1 MISFTGILSNVRTR
15 ASMIPALAG
24 LLVSSTVLSG
34 CITET
39 VTPSRGT
46 PIKPAG
52 KSAAAKPKAP
62 AAPSGNAASTA
73 PKAELPKGP
82 VAKPERGRMMAT
94 DIRVE
99 VQPLGSVAYD
109 GQALPLVS
117 PQGNLLAV
125 QEGQPPS
132 WEAILAGSGAE
143 TPGETR
149 LVVYDI
155 TKVPS
160 TKMTYA
166 QPLQAGLILGRSADD
181 QGFLV
186 ESPRLDGSRWIGK
199 ISWSTGSLTWLV
211 QGDQVNAHGVLSPKG
226 ELLFT
231 RRSRSATDADLVLRT
246 ASGFESVKHAID
258 GSYAFPMLVAGS
270 EASFVFRLSRSG
282 TDLEVV
288 RLDRSSDEKPRLADT
303 RQQWRIT
310 PSPEPV
316 IAHQM
321 ASTQIVIPAGIAASD
336 PTEGDVAVLFD
347 PRKNRMARFNS
358 RSGSVEGLMPQTIGA
373 APAIG
378 PTMTAGYFCTSA
390 KGLMF
395 IGRPAEG
402 WPVMWPEDGPAAR
415 VLASPYIARII
426 HPAPAAKAQA
436 ADTAATIPM
445 YLLVGPFKSDP
456 GRLEITRMAVVPPE
470 PPAAG
475 K

>member
-1 MISFTGILSNVRTR
+1 MTSRPGISTVRTGG
-15 ASMIPALAG
+15 SMIPALAAV
-24 LLVSSTVLSG
+24 LLIAAGMSG
-34 CITET
+34 CVTET

-46 PIKPAG
+46 PIKPTG
-52 KSAAAKPKAP
+52 KSAASKPKAP
-62 AAPSGNAASTA
+62 STA
-73 PKAELPKGP
+73 SGSAAAATPKAELPKGP

-117 PQGNLLAV
+117 PQGNLLVV

-155 TKVPS
+155 SKVPAAR
-160 TKMTYA
+160 MTYP
-166 QPLQAGLILGRSADD
+166 QPLQAGLILGRNADE

-186 ESPRLDGSRWIGK
+186 ESPRLDGARWIGK

-226 ELLFT
+226 DLLFT
-231 RRSRSATDADLVLRT
+231 RRSRSATDSDLVLRT
-246 ASGFESVKHAID
+246 ESGFESIKHAID
-258 GSYAFPMLVAGS
+258 GSYAFPMFVAGS

-303 RQQWRIT
+303 RQQWRIA
-310 PSPEPV
+310 PAPEAV

-321 ASTQIVIPAGIAASD
+321 ASTQISIPAGVAASD

-415 VLASPYIARII
+415 VLASPYIARIL
-426 HPAPAAKAQA
+426 HPGHAAESTNPEGA
-436 ADTAATIPM
+436 ASIPM

-456 GRLEITRMAVVPPE
+456 GRLEITKMAVVPPE
-470 PPAAG
+470 APAG
-475 K
+475 TK